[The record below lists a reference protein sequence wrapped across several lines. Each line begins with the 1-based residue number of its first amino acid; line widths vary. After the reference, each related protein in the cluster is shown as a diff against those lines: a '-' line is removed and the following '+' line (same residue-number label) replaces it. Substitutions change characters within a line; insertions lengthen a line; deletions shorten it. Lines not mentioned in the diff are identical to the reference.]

1 MLFFDSAKLLLTELN
16 NSLGTAYTENDVTW
30 SAPYDTASLPGGAA
44 AYTYN
49 TGIIG
54 TINGTQHFIN
64 YQRIMITELFLGLP
78 SANQKVRLLNHESG
92 KLEDSVALSIS
103 TGFGVPITGSDI
115 DASSIVL
122 LSDGLNILFRIAD
135 TSKMYKPLSHTFELK
150 AFTVLTDG
158 KFYSRADLAAMHPY
172 IWSQDVVA
180 TDTAYGTKADPA
192 ILTSR
197 YDYTPIRG
205 ILKHIRPYPDMST
218 NVWIGDA
225 RLLKRLMVG
234 LTQVDGNPW
243 TFDMGASKTAWNIA
257 GVRCVYNGKV
267 ADLTP
272 AKAMSR
278 NIPKNMLTFLKPA
291 RSGFTHVMILRM
303 GSSGVTQTTYG
314 VSNMAADCAIMH
326 YNA

>member
-16 NSLGTAYTENDVTW
+16 NSLGTTYTEADITW
-30 SAPYDTASLPGGAA
+30 GDPYDTASLPGGAA
-44 AYTYN
+44 GYVYN

-54 TINGTQHFIN
+54 TVNGTQHFIN
-64 YQRIMITELFLGLP
+64 YQRVMVNELFLGLP
-78 SANQKVRLLNHESG
+78 TANQKVRLINHESG
-92 KLEDSVALSIS
+92 KIEDSLALSLS
-103 TGFGVPITGSDI
+103 TGFGIPIIGSDI
-115 DASSIVL
+115 DPASIS
-122 LSDGLNILFRIAD
+122 LSSNGLAISFRIAD
-135 TSKMYKPLSHTFELK
+135 ASKMYKPLWHQFTLK
-150 AFTVLTDG
+150 VFTVLTDG
-158 KFYSRADLAAMHPY
+158 KFYGQADLASMHPY

-218 NVWIGDA
+218 NAWIADA
-225 RLLKRLMVG
+225 RLCKRLIVG

-243 TFDMGASKTAWNIA
+243 VFDVGTSKVAWNIA
-257 GVRCVYNGKV
+257 GARCVYNGKV

-272 AKAMSR
+272 AKAMNR
-278 NIPKNMLTFLKPA
+278 NIPKNLLPFLKPA

-303 GSSGVTQTTYG
+303 GSSGVTQTAYG
-314 VSNMAADCAIMH
+314 VSNMAADCAILH